1 MPGRKTFPTSESK
14 PKAQKKQEP
23 TPGSCFLSYLCLYN
37 IYLKDL
43 LPMFSK
49 ETYVQRRALL
59 KQKLGSGLLLFL
71 GNDECGLNY
80 EDNTFRYRQDSTFL
94 YYFGLS
100 AAGLSAIIDIDENRE
115 IIFGDELSMDAIV
128 WMGNQPTLRERAE
141 QVGIVEVSPAAEVV
155 NYLRAAT
162 ARRQAIHYLP
172 PYRPEHKL
180 KLMDWLG
187 THPSRQIGSV
197 PFIRAIVAQRS
208 YKTDEEIV
216 EIERAC
222 NVTADMHIAAT
233 KLLRPGMYEYEV
245 VAEMNRVAQAAN
257 CELSFATI
265 ATINGQTLHNHYH
278 GNLVKPGDLF
288 LIDAGAEVESGYAGD
303 MSSTIPAD
311 TTYTTR
317 QREVYTIQNRM
328 HLAAVEALKPG
339 IPYVEVY
346 DLTARILVEG
356 MKELGLMKG
365 DVSEA
370 VREGAH
376 ALFYPHGLGHMM
388 GLDVH
393 DMENLG
399 EVWVGYD
406 GQAKSTQFGRKSLRL
421 GRKLEPG
428 FVLTVEPGVYFIPQ
442 LIDRWAGEKRFADF
456 INYDKVMTY
465 KDFGGIRNEEDY
477 LITPD
482 GARRLGKKIPLT
494 PEEVEALR

>member
-1 MPGRKTFPTSESK
+1 
-14 PKAQKKQEP
+14 
-23 TPGSCFLSYLCLYN
+23 
-37 IYLKDL
+37 
-43 LPMFSK
+43 MFGI

-59 KQKLGSGLLLFL
+59 KKTLGSGVLLFL

-100 AAGLSAIIDIDENRE
+100 CAGLSAIIDIDEDRE
-115 IIFGDELSMDAIV
+115 IIFGDELSIDAIV
-128 WMGNQPTLRERAE
+128 WMGSQPTLHEKCER
-141 QVGIVEVSPAAEVV
+141 VGIKETKPSTEIA
-155 NYLRAAT
+155 NYLH
-162 ARRQAIHYLP
+162 QCVQKGKAIHYLP

-180 KLMDWLG
+180 KIMDWLG
-187 THPSRQIGSV
+187 IPPNRQEGSV
-197 PFIRAIVAQRS
+197 PFIRAIIAQRN
-208 YKTDEEIV
+208 YKSPEEIV
-216 EIERAC
+216 EIEKAC
-222 NVTADMHIAAT
+222 NVTADMHIAAM
-233 KLLRPGMYEYEV
+233 KVLRPGMYEYEV

-278 GNLVKPGDLF
+278 GNLVKSGDLF
-288 LIDAGAEVESGYAGD
+288 LIDAGAEMESGYAGD
-303 MSSTIPAD
+303 MSSTLPAD
-311 TTYTTR
+311 KKFTTR
-317 QREVYTIQNRM
+317 QREVYEIQNAM
-328 HLAAVEALKPG
+328 HLESVKALRPG
-339 IPYVEVY
+339 IPYMDVY
-346 DLTARILVEG
+346 ELSARVMVEG

-365 DVSEA
+365 NAEDA

-399 EVWVGYD
+399 EIWVGYN
-406 GQAKSTQFGRKSLRL
+406 GQPKSTQFGRKSQRL
-421 GRKLEPG
+421 AIPLEPG
-428 FVLTVEPGVYFIPQ
+428 FVHTVEPGIYFIPE
-442 LIDRWAGEKRFADF
+442 LIEMWKAEKRFTDF
-456 INYDKVMTY
+456 INYEKVETY

-477 LITPD
+477 LITET